1 MLFER
6 ILDIFWQNRP
16 ILQISVTW
24 THREIYSNFSTFPNS
39 NTKYIKSRLP
49 YENAPWVFA
58 TTSTLTSL
66 INEETRNLLL
76 EFFSIHLEKI
86 LPSRLLIV
94 KKNHTLLVYFSHVLP
109 PRIFVYPKILSSQST
124 AKKQNIACE
133 KKNHAL
139 ILNQM
144 HFDFIPKLNSH

>member
-39 NTKYIKSRLP
+39 STTYIKSRLP

-66 INEETRNLLL
+66 INEETRILLL

-94 KKNHTLLVYFSHVLP
+94 KKITPSSFISVMYSLHEYSYTQKSYPDKVQLKSKTLHVKKKIIMPSFWIKCIL
-109 PRIFVYPKILSSQST
+109 ILS
-124 AKKQNIACE
+124 QN
-133 KKNHAL
+133 
-139 ILNQM
+139 
-144 HFDFIPKLNSH
+144 